1 MVLYIFCSFF
11 FIVDIIIWNLKL
23 VGGLNFFG
31 FLIFF
36 FGDVVFFVFEKKKN
50 LNSFGILNMFFYNL

>member
-1 MVLYIFCSFF
+1 MEGIVLYIFCSFF
-11 FIVDIIIWNLKL
+11 FIVDIVIWNLKL

-36 FGDVVFFVFEKKKN
+36 FGDVVFFVFEKKIFKIV
-50 LNSFGILNMFFYNL
+50 LEF

>member
-1 MVLYIFCSFF
+1 MEGIVLYIFCSFF

-36 FGDVVFFVFEKKKN
+36 FGDVVFFVFEKKIFKIV
-50 LNSFGILNMFFYNL
+50 LEF

>member
-11 FIVDIIIWNLKL
+11 FIVDIVIWNLKL

-36 FGDVVFFVFEKKKN
+36 FGDVVFFVFEKKIFKIV
-50 LNSFGILNMFFYNL
+50 LEF